1 MEKIGISKSIKIEEL
16 SIKTFNKEIL
26 KSIEVSFSL
35 KIKHMKFIGIIVLAF
50 LMLNCKDEIVITTG
64 LVEQTESKPT
74 SILIENPTD
83 FYEKLSNAAI
93 SIIDPEVVYTP
104 AYVGIQYPNGDVPAQ
119 TGVCTDV
126 VIRAYRKLGIDL
138 QKEVHEDMK
147 ANFSLYPKTWGLK
160 STDKNID
167 HRRVP
172 NLEVFFARKG
182 EKLPITQNP
191 KDYKTGD
198 LVTWLLAGDAIPH
211 IGIVT
216 HIKSSSGNPML
227 VHNVGSGQVLED
239 CLLSWK
245 IVGHYR
251 YGK

>member
-1 MEKIGISKSIKIEEL
+1 MEVGSWELGAGSWEIFFHQKTTCNNSVKFSFLFKIRYM
-16 SIKTFNKEIL
+16 KTF
-26 KSIEVSFSL
+26 
-35 KIKHMKFIGIIVLAF
+35 GIILLAF
-50 LMLNCKDEIVITTG
+50 LMYNCKEEIVIHTG
-64 LVEQTESKPT
+64 LVEKTETKPT
-74 SILIENPTD
+74 SIFIENPTD

-104 AYVGIQYPNGDVPAQ
+104 AYVGIQYPNGDVPAK

-198 LVTWLLAGDAIPH
+198 LVTWMIGDKLPH

-216 HIKSSSGNPML
+216 HIKSSNGNPMI

-245 IVGHYR
+245 IVGHYK
-251 YGK
+251 YSN